1 MKLFKMTKKLQKNF
15 FFENA
20 VSSLKLNENSF
31 VINNEHKNIQDPIE
45 KIIVKYQF
53 YLSIL
58 IIKNKTENANIFRF
72 KHVMLS
78 DIKNQIK
85 GQNTKKATTHNNIT
99 PKILPQSPEVTAKTL
114 QLLLNNAISSRVFP
128 ENLKLADVIPVFK
141 KKDPLDKTNHRPVSV
156 LPPVSK
162 IFERLMQKQINTK
175 NKLSPY

>member
-85 GQNTKKATTHNNIT
+85 G
-99 PKILPQSPEVTAKTL
+99 
-114 QLLLNNAISSRVFP
+114 
-128 ENLKLADVIPVFK
+128 
-141 KKDPLDKTNHRPVSV
+141 
-156 LPPVSK
+156 
-162 IFERLMQKQINTK
+162 
-175 NKLSPY
+175 